1 MSENTEEAVIEQPIE
16 GAVVEKTVE
25 AQQPE
30 VETQEQE
37 DVRDWEADARKM
49 GWVPEGEWKGDRK
62 PAKFLSAEE
71 FVERGETVIPIL
83 KSQIQSRD
91 EQIAAKEKEFADRLA
106 RMEKMQKDARERQQ
120 KSHEAAMKKLASD
133 MRKAAADGDIEAYDE
148 LSTQRDQLSK
158 EAPEEAK
165 PDETP
170 EQNAE
175 RVQTDWIAKNDW
187 YRTDFKLAKD
197 AEDYSQW
204 LAKNNPNISLEDN
217 LAATEKYIKEQ
228 NPEKFGS
235 PKPRKTTANGHAVVD
250 GGSDAPAAGQPKG
263 LASKLKSEELAQAK
277 ADVAAGLYK
286 NTDEWAKVYYS

>member
-228 NPEKFGS
+228 NPEKFGA

-250 GGSDAPAAGQPKG
+250 GGSDAPATGRPKG